1 MDVFSRSVG
10 FSFVCHATFSLF
22 LSGNM
27 HGCPRATSSDIS
39 EMTWDQ
45 GWKVD
50 DVPYRHKGGGSPSV
64 NEDNQRILTT
74 VFIAFVFIVSP
85 YRVFPTE
92 RDNFAARTRIEQ
104 DFVSQAVM

>member
-1 MDVFSRSVG
+1 MFCG
-10 FSFVCHATFSLF
+10 LSLVEVY

-85 YRVFPTE
+85 YRVFPTLISGTT
-92 RDNFAARTRIEQ
+92 DQQGTNSKK
-104 DFVSQAVM
+104 VL